1 MAKRKAPQQSSL
13 VKNNLELIPVKPLT
27 ENQSKFFEACKHY
40 DHHMLLGSAGVGKS
54 FLAVAKALEALN
66 EGKVN
71 KLTIFRSAVA
81 TREVGF
87 LPGSIEDKMS
97 VYSTPYASIVNKLL
111 HRDDAWGMLTKLGII
126 SFESTSFQRG
136 NTLDNQIVIL
146 DEVQNCTPHEA
157 DTIITRTGK
166 NTQLFICGDLA
177 QQDLT
182 KASEKG
188 IFKVLNVLKSIP
200 SFSVTEFTTDDI
212 VRSGLVKDYLINKE
226 RLFPSGY

>member
-40 DHHMLLGSAGVGKS
+40 DHHMLLGSAGTGKS
-54 FLAVAKALEALN
+54 LLSIYKALEA
-66 EGKVN
+66 VN
-71 KLTIFRSAVA
+71 DGRANKITIFRSAVA
-81 TREVGF
+81 TREIGF
-87 LPGSIEDKMS
+87 LKGSDEDKIS
-97 VYSTPYASIVNKLL
+97 VYSTPYVTIVNKLL

-126 SFESTSFQRG
+126 NFESTSFQRG

-226 RLFPSGY
+226 RLFPNGF

>member
-27 ENQSKFFEACKHY
+27 ENQSKFFEAYEDY
-40 DHHMLLGSAGVGKS
+40 DHHMLLGSAGTGKS
-54 FLAVAKALEALN
+54 LLSIYKALEALN
-66 EGKVN
+66 EGTVN

-81 TREVGF
+81 TREIGF
-87 LPGSIEDKMS
+87 LKGSAEEKLS
-97 VYSTPYASIVNKLL
+97 VYESPYASIVNKLL

-226 RLFPSGY
+226 RLFPNGY